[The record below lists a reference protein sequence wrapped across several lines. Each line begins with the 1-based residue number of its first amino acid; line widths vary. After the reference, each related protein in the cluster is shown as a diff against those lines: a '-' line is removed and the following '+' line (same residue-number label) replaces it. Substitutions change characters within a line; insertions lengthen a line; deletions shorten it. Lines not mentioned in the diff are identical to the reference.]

1 MALRL
6 QPHQTRTTSAGRA
19 ASASRTTSW
28 PLRCRTQEASQLVMS
43 FPSLQ
48 KPSPPEKETFC
59 YQTKLPTR
67 LVYRFQAVRSGRQKS
82 RGAKPKKCLKKILS
96 SRQALSCS
104 KIDGDASTEWICQ
117 NSSGLL
123 LPNPPNPTHPPAGS
137 KNLISFYKIA
147 ML

>member
-1 MALRL
+1 
-6 QPHQTRTTSAGRA
+6 
-19 ASASRTTSW
+19 
-28 PLRCRTQEASQLVMS
+28 MS

-123 LPNPPNPTHPPAGS
+123 LPNPSNPPPSWKLKFDLFIKLQCCDKTVG
-137 KNLISFYKIA
+137 LISSTNLQTLNCVHSLRWILSELKQSVL
-147 ML
+147 M